1 MRLLWKRILLWGAV
15 AIILSMIA
23 FYIVLSIKFKDVI
36 IKGGE
41 FMRPYTCFET
51 CLSQEEEKRAQ
62 KLIEKCQNKE
72 CEEIRIMLKENNCE
86 DIKNWY
92 SLNKQKVST

>member
-1 MRLLWKRILLWGAV
+1 MGLLWKRILLWGSL

-23 FYIVLSIKFKDVI
+23 SYIVLSIKFKVKDVI
-36 IKGGE
+36 KGE
-41 FMRPYTCFET
+41 FYMPYTCFET
-51 CLSQEEEKRAQ
+51 CLSQEEEKHAQ

-72 CEEIRIMLKENNCE
+72 CKEIRIMLQENNCD

-92 SLNKQKVST
+92 SLNKQKVT